1 MIKSE
6 TFPASCS
13 RSYLVEGKINAAVQN
28 TFPVNVSKCSAHSTR
43 WQPNLKKNRKCLAVL
58 FLWRRSDCL
67 ISAADPVPAGRLQF
81 PLSLYAAQ
89 RLVCLIVRA
98 RPLLKQEG
106 CDVFSDCLLKDYS
119 RDE

>member
-1 MIKSE
+1 MNVLVSE
-6 TFPASCS
+6 HT
-13 RSYLVEGKINAAVQN
+13 RTHTL
-28 TFPVNVSKCSAHSTR
+28 SKCSAHSTR
-43 WQPNLKKNRKCLAVL
+43 WQPNQKKTRKRLAVL

-67 ISAADPVPAGRLQF
+67 ISAADQVPAGRTQF

>member
-1 MIKSE
+1 MFCALDATETKSKE
-6 TFPASCS
+6 T
-13 RSYLVEGKINAAVQN
+13 
-28 TFPVNVSKCSAHSTR
+28 
-43 WQPNLKKNRKCLAVL
+43 KKRPAVL
-58 FLWRRSDCL
+58 FLRRRYDCL
-67 ISAADPVPAGRLQF
+67 ISAADQVPAGRLQF
-81 PLSLYAAQ
+81 PLTLYAAW